1 VIVSPS
7 VRSSRSAAS
16 AGSACVPAPHGPAV
30 LSGWRQRHRGSASS
44 RYPGARV
51 RIRTVSLAP
60 AEWTANCTR
69 ETRCAPRLSD
79 GQAGHDPQHVAA
91 PIDRHD
97 LPAVHQEHGEQ
108 PRIRGHRCRRVPGR
122 GVGFHGHEHPHPD
135 CHVASVPGA
144 SPEFRGSP
152 YPPTTRRSSTSAAPA
167 MRLSGLRR
175 SFHARG
181 RRGVR
186 LDQDRGVRV
195 DDSDAVAR
203 LPREPS

>member
-69 ETRCAPRLSD
+69 ETRLCTALVGWAGRSRPTARRRADRPTRPPRRAPGARRTTAD
-79 GQAGHDPQHVAA
+79 PRPPVQAGSRP
-91 PIDRHD
+91 
-97 LPAVHQEHGEQ
+97 
-108 PRIRGHRCRRVPGR
+108 RCRVPR
-122 GVGFHGHEHPHPD
+122 SRAP
-135 CHVASVPGA
+135 ASGLPRRQCAA